1 MKVGITVWG
10 KRISPVFDAALTLL
24 IVDIEGDRV
33 VSRQF
38 LSCRQGGADELI
50 RLLVEAEVQVLICGA
65 ISREPAGLIEV
76 RGIQLVP
83 FIAGR
88 VDNVL
93 EMYAAGNS
101 ITCCRMPGSHMN
113 GHGGRCSCRRGDAAK
128 G

>member
-24 IVDIEGDRV
+24 IVDIEGNRV
-33 VSRQF
+33 VGRQF

-50 RLLVEAEVQVLICGA
+50 RLLVEAGAQVLICGA
-65 ISREPAGLIEV
+65 ISREPARLIEM

-88 VDNVL
+88 VDHVL
-93 EMYAAGNS
+93 EMFAAGSS
-101 ITCCRMPGSHMN
+101 IICCRMPGSHVN
-113 GHGGRCSCRRGDAAK
+113 GHGGRCRCRRGDAQK